1 MRHAFLLFTTTFL
14 LLLLSACNL
23 PKAAAP
29 TPTADIVATQ
39 VAVLLTEQPTQ
50 TFAPTLP
57 PQATSVP
64 PTAALEPTATP
75 ENSPTPAN
83 TATVSAQDPA
93 AYLGTPAGSDT
104 LDSGKSFGLD
114 ATGYDDDYTAIRVE
128 NGALVMTS
136 HYATGYRGWRTGGT
150 KLQNAYI
157 EATVQTGECSG
168 SDLYG
173 LIVRSPD
180 FVKGYWFQVTCEGK
194 WAFGYWDGSQYVELK
209 TSANPVSAVNSGS
222 NQTNRLGVMANG
234 DQFTLFINGQQVG
247 DAVDATFKDAGSY
260 GMLISARNTPNFTT
274 YTQEFKYWNLP

>member
-1 MRHAFLLFTTTFL
+1 M
-14 LLLLSACNL
+14 
-23 PKAAAP
+23 
-29 TPTADIVATQ
+29 ATQ
-39 VAVLLTEQPTQ
+39 VAVLLTRTAHANICAYP
-50 TFAPTLP
+50 AA
-57 PQATSVP
+57 QATSVP

-114 ATGYDDDYTAIRVE
+114 STGYDDDYTAIRVE

-150 KLQNAYI
+150 KQQNAYI

-180 FVKGYWFQVTCEGK
+180 FVKGYWFQ
-194 WAFGYWDGSQYVELK
+194 
-209 TSANPVSAVNSGS
+209 
-222 NQTNRLGVMANG
+222 
-234 DQFTLFINGQQVG
+234 
-247 DAVDATFKDAGSY
+247 
-260 GMLISARNTPNFTT
+260 
-274 YTQEFKYWNLP
+274 